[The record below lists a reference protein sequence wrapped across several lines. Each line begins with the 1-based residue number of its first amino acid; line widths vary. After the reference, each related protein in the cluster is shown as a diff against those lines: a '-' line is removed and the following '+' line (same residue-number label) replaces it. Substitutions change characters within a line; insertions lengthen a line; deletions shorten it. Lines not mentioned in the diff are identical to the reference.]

1 MRDHELMEPTA
12 GRRATRVATPPNA
25 DVSGGDTA
33 VRWVPITELTELARA
48 LLGERPSGRDVVPV
62 QVAERISRLA
72 AQWAAHGFNAA
83 TVRPWVDLQPAAA
96 AVLAAAGATPEALDR
111 HVVTA
116 AGTTTTLWRA
126 VSSGAMAAEDAA
138 VAFKPAA
145 APSGTPSGGTFSG
158 GASSRA
164 EEPPATPGQSRGASR
179 NAFSASAPETPG
191 AYKADGTSRPGTETF
206 KAPPEPSAEEDE
218 AADAA
223 EGAARARIAPAVF
236 SHPAAETLADTD
248 DRRRRSAPPQTPFSA

>member
-1 MRDHELMEPTA
+1 M
-12 GRRATRVATPPNA
+12 
-25 DVSGGDTA
+25 
-33 VRWVPITELTELARA
+33 PITELTELARA
-48 LLGERPSGRDVVPV
+48 LLGERPSGRDVVPA

-72 AQWAAHGFNAA
+72 AQWATHGFNSA

-111 HVVTA
+111 HVVTT

-126 VSSGAMAAEDAA
+126 VSSGAMSAEEAAA
-138 VAFKPAA
+138 AFKPAA

-158 GASSRA
+158 GPSSRA
-164 EEPPATPGQSRGASR
+164 EQPAATPGQSRGASH
-179 NAFSASAPETPG
+179 NAFSASAPESPG
-191 AYKADGTSRPGTETF
+191 AYKAGTARPAAETF
-206 KAPPEPSAEEDE
+206 KAPPEPAAEEE
-218 AADAA
+218 A
-223 EGAARARIAPAVF
+223 EETAARAKIAPAVF